1 MNKDAPKLSLV
12 IVAYEMPRAIVL
24 TLQSLSPPIQR
35 GIDPSDYELIVV
47 DNGSSQPIDRAAC
60 ERFGSQI
67 RWIAMD
73 EPSPSPAAAAN
84 RGIAGARAPLV
95 GAMIDGARMASP
107 GLLRNALLASH
118 VCPRPAIATLAY
130 HLGDRPQQEAV
141 ADGYDEA
148 TEEALLARANW
159 TSDGY
164 RLFDV
169 AVLAPSSARGWSELP
184 LESNLSHSSTVDRS
198 SSDPY
203 GRGPANGAAHDPVDA
218 FGGEPVDLAFI
229 DGMHLIEFALR
240 DFINVERHSHPGGLV
255 VLDDV
260 FPPSPA
266 EAARKRR
273 TQVWTG
279 DVFKIVDVLGRERAD
294 LGLLTVDTE
303 PTGLMLVFRL
313 DPGSERLADRYG
325 AITSA
330 CVAPDPQRV
339 PEDMLARLGAASPE
353 EALSAPLWAEL
364 RGLRPASPSRCSAA
378 SGGAG
383 GPAPR
388 SADASRRGKPCPRP

>member
-1 MNKDAPKLSLV
+1 MHYLEFLERLHRVFEPRTYLEIGVRNGNSLSLS
-12 IVAYEMPRAIVL
+12 RAPSI
-24 TLQSLSPPIQR
+24 
-35 GIDPSDYELIVV
+35 GIDPRYELTAEL
-47 DNGSSQPIDRAAC
+47 G
-60 ERFGSQI
+60 ER
-67 RWIAMD
+67 
-73 EPSPSPAAAAN
+73 
-84 RGIAGARAPLV
+84 V
-95 GAMIDGARMASP
+95 
-107 GLLRNALLASH
+107 ALF
-118 VCPRPAIATLAY
+118 R
-130 HLGDRPQQEAV
+130 Q
-141 ADGYDEA
+141 
-148 TEEALLARANW
+148 
-159 TSDGY
+159 TSDEY
-164 RLFDV
+164 F
-169 AVLAPSSARGWSELP
+169 
-184 LESNLSHSSTVDRS
+184 
-198 SSDPY
+198 
-203 GRGPANGAAHDPVDA
+203 AAHDPVDA